1 MYKCVGGSFWQK
13 EAEPVW
19 SHSSWLSGHTP
30 HLGCVSN
37 ISPGHT
43 GVLCFHGGGAGTG
56 NSHRKRTGPK
66 KGEPSGEPK
75 QLES

>member
-1 MYKCVGGSFWQK
+1 MAEGGGASL
-13 EAEPVW
+13 EPLLLVEW
-19 SHSSWLSGHTP
+19 THP

-43 GVLCFHGGGAGTG
+43 GVLCFHGEGAGTG
-56 NSHRKRTGPK
+56 NSHRKRTGPRN
-66 KGEPSGEPK
+66 GEPSGEPK